1 MFKTRYITIQN
12 EHDNIFSIIN
22 TTISSNNS
30 ILTFFLLLAETLVK
44 DNIFQNEHDNIF
56 SIIHTTISSNNSILT
71 FILLAETLVKER
83 ISFIFN
89 CFKLNHYSF
98 IFNDHKYHLNI
109 ISTI

>member
-1 MFKTRYITIQN
+1 
-12 EHDNIFSIIN
+12 
-22 TTISSNNS
+22 
-30 ILTFFLLLAETLVK
+30 
-44 DNIFQNEHDNIF
+44 
-56 SIIHTTISSNNSILT
+56 
-71 FILLAETLVKER
+71 LAETLVKER